1 MREHTAPAA
10 IVVRA
15 RCRRRHT
22 EGVEL
27 SEDGAASPAG
37 EEGEIEEPSAES
49 EESSAEEE
57 EGGAQL
63 EDGRWLV
70 DRLVATRISDG
81 VKAGD
86 VHRKGTHLYKVL
98 WQGFGVEEAT
108 WEPKSKLPAEL
119 VASFESEREP
129 SPSKRA
135 RQPSEAAS
143 PSAKSPPS
151 KR

>member
-1 MREHTAPAA
+1 MTAGNQWLS
-10 IVVRA
+10 
-15 RCRRRHT
+15 CKFTRRRRST
-22 EGVEL
+22 VPL
-27 SEDGAASPAG
+27 P
-37 EEGEIEEPSAES
+37 
-49 EESSAEEE
+49 
-57 EGGAQL
+57 
-63 EDGRWLV
+63 
-70 DRLVATRISDG
+70 RLLATRISDG

-86 VHRKGTHLYKVL
+86 VHRKGTRLYKVL
-98 WQGFGVEEAT
+98 WQGFGEEEAT

-143 PSAKSPPS
+143 PSARSPPS